1 MGERVWPSLCSC
13 RCSRVTLPADG
24 RLTRQRDIGRSSR
37 SRSLA
42 STFEFLPP
50 PTRAKDVPRAGRSD
64 TGSRRSYT
72 RVESGDMSR
81 VCRVATTESP
91 ELARRGLGCSSFGSC
106 ASLPAPCRTCSTPW
120 WPSWRST
127 SGAATWMAVETT
139 TMSGFSVVRWAD
151 HAPGERAALSGH
163 QAAVNG
169 TRPGGLYRAS
179 PNTATPDHAGP
190 MF

>member
-1 MGERVWPSLCSC
+1 MGCFVPVLMGERAWPSLCSC

-42 STFEFLPP
+42 STFEFLPT
-50 PTRAKDVPRAGRSD
+50 PTRAKDVPLAGRSD

-72 RVESGDMSR
+72 RVESGDMGR

-106 ASLPAPCRTCSTPW
+106 ANLPAACRNVLTASVAFIAEHQRCGDLDGGRDETRVWLTWLPW
-120 WPSWRST
+120 SPDRP
-127 SGAATWMAVETT
+127 
-139 TMSGFSVVRWAD
+139 
-151 HAPGERAALSGH
+151 PGECI
-163 QAAVNG
+163 
-169 TRPGGLYRAS
+169 S
-179 PNTATPDHAGP
+179 PIGCRGWLPPVGRL
-190 MF
+190 

>member
-1 MGERVWPSLCSC
+1 MRWAGRITGTSRRRWRLAVRTGIPTCRALPLRGMGCFVPVLMGERAWPSLCSC

-50 PTRAKDVPRAGRSD
+50 PARAKDVPLAGRSD

-72 RVESGDMSR
+72 RVESGDMGR

-106 ASLPAPCRTCSTPW
+106 ASLPAPQRLGGLRRGAPAVRR
-120 WPSWRST
+120 PGWRS
-127 SGAATWMAVETT
+127 
-139 TMSGFSVVRWAD
+139 R
-151 HAPGERAALSGH
+151 
-163 QAAVNG
+163 
-169 TRPGGLYRAS
+169 
-179 PNTATPDHAGP
+179 
-190 MF
+190 